1 MNLSFFIASRYFRSK
16 KKRNFITILSRIS
29 MIGVAVGTMALV
41 IVMSVFNGLEDLIRG
56 LFASFDAELKI
67 EATVGKSFMTS
78 EEWLD
83 SIRSVDGVA
92 ILTEVIE
99 DNALLDYNGNQMIG
113 RLKGVSDNFLDQ
125 DRFSR
130 GYFWGDT
137 TLGTELNPAAILGRG
152 VGFFLSV
159 NLDNVNVPLKIYYP
173 KAPRSAAT
181 IDPSQFYASAVLDPV
196 AYFSIGERQFDDEYV
211 IAPLFFV
218 RDLLKYGDK
227 RTSLEV
233 KVAEGYSISDVH
245 KRLKAHLGD
254 DFLVKNADEQHAG
267 LIRTVKMEK
276 LFTFLTLTFILAIA
290 SFNIFF
296 SLSMLA
302 IEKKKDIAVLKAMG
316 AQERLIRRIF
326 LKQGALIAFSGALI
340 GLILGYLVCWIQ
352 QSFGLVSLGITSAV
366 VDAYPV
372 KMIWSDFLWISLA
385 MIGITFLASS
395 RPAWIASQVDTVKEV

>member
-1 MNLSFFIASRYFRSK
+1 
-16 KKRNFITILSRIS
+16 

-67 EATVGKSFMTS
+67 EAAVGKSFMTS

-83 SIRSVDGVA
+83 SIKNLEGVA
-92 ILTEVIE
+92 ILTEIIE

-113 RLKGVSDNFLDQ
+113 RIKGVSDNFLDQ
-125 DRFSR
+125 ERFSR

-137 TLGTELNPAAILGRG
+137 TLGTPLNPAAILGRG

-159 NLDNVNVPLKIYYP
+159 NLDDVNVPLKIYYP
-173 KAPRSAAT
+173 KAPRSAAS
-181 IDPSQFYASAVLDPV
+181 IDPSQFYESGMLDPV

-211 IAPLFFV
+211 IAPLLFV

-233 KVAEGYSISDVH
+233 KIAKGYSNAEVH
-245 KRLKAHLGD
+245 RRLEVHLGD

-276 LFTFLTLTFILAIA
+276 LFVFLTLTFILAIA

-316 AQERLIRRIF
+316 ATDKLIRRIF
-326 LKQGALIAFSGALI
+326 LKQGALIAFSGAVI
-340 GLILGYLVCWIQ
+340 GLVLGYLVCWLQ
-352 QSFGLVSLGITSAV
+352 QAFGLVSLGISSAV

-372 KMIWSDFLWISLA
+372 KMIWSDFLWISVA
-385 MIGITFLASS
+385 MVGITFLASS
-395 RPAWIASQVDTVKEV
+395 RPAWIASQVDTVKEI

>member
-1 MNLSFFIASRYFRSK
+1 
-16 KKRNFITILSRIS
+16 

-56 LFASFDAELKI
+56 IFASFDAELKI
-67 EATVGKSFMTS
+67 EAAQGKSFMTN
-78 EEWLD
+78 EEWLE
-83 SIRSVDGVA
+83 SIKNLEGVA
-92 ILTEVIE
+92 ILTEIIE
-99 DNALLDYNGNQMIG
+99 DNALFDYNGNQMIG
-113 RLKGVSDNFLDQ
+113 RLKGVSANFLDQ
-125 DRFSR
+125 ERFSN

-159 NLDNVNVPLKIYYP
+159 NLDDVNVPLKIYYP

-181 IDPSQFYASAVLDPV
+181 IDPSQFYESAVLDPV
-196 AYFSIGERQFDDEYV
+196 AYFSIDRQFDDEYV

-233 KVAEGYSISDVH
+233 KVAKGHSIAEVH
-245 KRLKAHLGD
+245 KRLKSHLGE

-267 LIRTVKMEK
+267 LIRTVQMEK
-276 LFTFLTLTFILAIA
+276 LFVFLTLTFILAIA

-316 AQERLIRRIF
+316 ATEKLIRRIF
-326 LKQGALIAFSGALI
+326 LKQGALIALSGAVI
-340 GLILGYLVCWIQ
+340 GLALGYLLCWLQ
-352 QSFGLVSLGITSAV
+352 LTFGLVSLGISSAV

-372 KMIWSDFLWISLA
+372 KIIWSDLLWISIA

-395 RPAWIASQVDTVKEV
+395 RPAWIAAQVDTVKEI

>member
-41 IVMSVFNGLEDLIRG
+41 IVMSVFNGLEDLIRDV
-56 LFASFDAELKI
+56 FASFDAELKI
-67 EATVGKSFMTS
+67 EAAAGKSFMTS

-83 SIRSVDGVA
+83 SIKNLEGVGV
-92 ILTEVIE
+92 LTEVIE

-113 RLKGVSDNFLDQ
+113 KIKGVSDNFLDQ
-125 DRFSR
+125 ERFSK
-130 GYFWGDT
+130 GNFWGDT

-159 NLDNVNVPLKIYYP
+159 NLDNANVPLKIYYP

-181 IDPSQFYASAVLDPV
+181 IDPSQFYEFAVLDPV
-196 AYFSIGERQFDDEYV
+196 AYFSIDRQFDDEYV
-211 IAPLFFV
+211 IAPLSFV

-233 KVAEGYSISDVH
+233 KVSKGHAIDEVQ
-245 KRLKAHLGD
+245 KRLKAHLGGN
-254 DFLVKNADEQHAG
+254 FLIKNADEQHAG

-276 LFTFLTLTFILAIA
+276 LFVFLTLVFILAIA

-316 AQERLIRRIF
+316 ATEKLIRRIF
-326 LKQGALIAFSGALI
+326 LKQGALIAFSGAVI
-340 GLILGYLVCWIQ
+340 GLVLGYVVCWVQ
-352 QSFGLVSLGITSAV
+352 QTFGLVSLGISSAV

-372 KMIWSDFLWISLA
+372 KMIWNDFLWISVA
-385 MIGITFLASS
+385 MVGITFLASS
-395 RPAWIASQVDTVKEV
+395 RPAWIASQVDTVKEI

>member
-1 MNLSFFIASRYFRSK
+1 
-16 KKRNFITILSRIS
+16 

-56 LFASFDAELKI
+56 IFASFDAELKI
-67 EATVGKSFMTS
+67 EAVVGKSFMTN

-83 SIRSVDGVA
+83 SIRNLEGVA

-99 DNALLDYNGNQMIG
+99 DNALLDYDGNQMIG
-113 RLKGVSDNFLDQ
+113 RIKGVSDNFLDQ

-137 TLGTELNPAAILGRG
+137 TLGTQLNPAAILGRG

-181 IDPSQFYASAVLDPV
+181 IDPSQFYETATLDPV
-196 AYFSIGERQFDDEYV
+196 AYFAIDRQFDDEYV
-211 IAPLFFV
+211 IAPLSFV

-233 KVAEGYSISDVH
+233 KVAEGYTITEVQ
-245 KRLKAHLGD
+245 KKLKEYLGD

-267 LIRTVKMEK
+267 LIRTVQMEK
-276 LFTFLTLTFILAIA
+276 LFVFLTLTFILAIA

-316 AQERLIRRIF
+316 APEKLIRRIF
-326 LKQGALIAFSGALI
+326 LKQGALIAFSGAVI
-340 GLILGYLVCWIQ
+340 GLVLGYLVCFLQ
-352 QSFGLVSLGITSAV
+352 QTFGLVSLGISSAV

-372 KMIWSDFLWISLA
+372 KVIWSDFFWISIA
-385 MIGITFLASS
+385 MIGITLLASY

>member
-1 MNLSFFIASRYFRSK
+1 
-16 KKRNFITILSRIS
+16 

-56 LFASFDAELKI
+56 IFASFDAELKI
-67 EATVGKSFMTS
+67 EAAVGKSFMTN

-83 SIRSVDGVA
+83 SIKNLEGVA

-99 DNALLDYNGNQMIG
+99 DNVLLDYNGNQMVG
-113 RLKGVSDNFLDQ
+113 RIKGVSENFLDQ
-125 DRFSR
+125 ERFAN

-137 TLGTELNPAAILGRG
+137 TLGTEHNPAAILGRG

-159 NLDNVNVPLKIYYP
+159 NLENVNVPLKIYYP

-181 IDPSQFYASAVLDPV
+181 IDPTQFYETAVLDPV
-196 AYFSIGERQFDDEYV
+196 AYFSIDRQFDDEYV
-211 IAPLFFV
+211 IAPLSFV
-218 RDLLKYGDK
+218 KKLLKYGDK

-233 KVAEGYSISDVH
+233 KVAEGYSIAEVH
-245 KRLKAHLGD
+245 KTLKAHLGEN
-254 DFLVKNADEQHAG
+254 FLVKNADEQHAG
-267 LIRTVKMEK
+267 LIRTVQMEK
-276 LFTFLTLTFILAIA
+276 LFVFLTLTFILAIA

-316 AQERLIRRIF
+316 APEKLIRRIF
-326 LKQGALIAFSGALI
+326 LKQGAMIAFSGAAI
-340 GLILGYLVCWIQ
+340 GLILGYLVCFLQ
-352 QSFGLVSLGITSAV
+352 KTFGLVSLGISSAV

-372 KMIWSDFLWISLA
+372 KMIWSDFFWISIA
-385 MIGITFLASS
+385 MVGITFLASS
-395 RPAWIASQVDTVKEV
+395 RPAWIASQVNTVKEI